1 MPNISISPVDLYNN
15 TEEFLKGA
23 LAGEAQNLDI
33 LGNTLH
39 TVALSRQGFWSS
51 SAPDSEVI
59 VFIAFFSTKDSL
71 LFYVETSDN
80 THYVRE
86 IDNDKY
92 AEYIFTPSV
101 FDLDSGRLSL
111 PSDVIRRK

>member
-1 MPNISISPVDLYNN
+1 MLNNSVSPVDLYTN
-15 TEEFLKGA
+15 TDEFLKGA
-23 LAGEAQNLDI
+23 LEGEAKNLDI

-39 TVALSRQGFWSS
+39 TIALSRQGFWSS
-51 SAPDSEVI
+51 SAPDSDVI
-59 VFIAFFSTKDSL
+59 VFIAFFSTKDKL

-80 THYVRE
+80 KHYVRK
-86 IDNDKY
+86 IDNDEY
-92 AEYIFTPSV
+92 TEYIFTPSV